1 MSRSVSGFTAAVL
14 LLLGPQLVIAQETSH
29 QHQHAETGISEW
41 TFSQDGVVYGLFNH
55 QGGPRGGDEFKVPNW
70 WMGMWSHPTGKS
82 ELTLTTMLSLDPAS
96 VGERGYRELFQIG
109 ESVDGHPLVDR
120 QHPHDLFMQLAAVW
134 RVPLSGHTGFTI
146 AGAPVGEPALG
157 PVAFMHRPSAADL
170 PPAPLGHHTF
180 DSTHV
185 AFGVVTAAIDR
196 GRWTFEGS
204 VFNGREPDQDR
215 WDFDFGRM
223 DSVSGRIWFKPNPNW
238 DLQVSTGH
246 LKDPEALEPGNIQ
259 RTTASAGWMTQ
270 RGDDF
275 SALTIGYGVNNTDHG
290 ARQAAF
296 VEATRHLGL
305 TSFFGRA
312 EFVQVE
318 TELLLDTHTD
328 AVAADTRNGVG
339 AFTVGAVRDFRVP
352 GGFEA
357 GVGADV
363 TFYTVPDVLKETHG
377 SRPTSFQVFL
387 RLRPPAGSMGRMWNM
402 RMSAPSSHR
411 MPVE

>member
-1 MSRSVSGFTAAVL
+1 
-14 LLLGPQLVIAQETSH
+14 
-29 QHQHAETGISEW
+29 
-41 TFSQDGVVYGLFNH
+41 
-55 QGGPRGGDEFKVPNW
+55 
-70 WMGMWSHPTGKS
+70 
-82 ELTLTTMLSLDPAS
+82 
-96 VGERGYRELFQIG
+96 
-109 ESVDGHPLVDR
+109 
-120 QHPHDLFMQLAAVW
+120 
-134 RVPLSGHTGFTI
+134 
-146 AGAPVGEPALG
+146 
-157 PVAFMHRPSAADL
+157 
-170 PPAPLGHHTF
+170 
-180 DSTHV
+180 
-185 AFGVVTAAIDR
+185 
-196 GRWTFEGS
+196 
-204 VFNGREPDQDR
+204 
-215 WDFDFGRM
+215 M